1 MNQYIPIM
9 LRSALFH
16 GLTPEDLEQLLQR
29 HPPVCRRYHRKE
41 YLLHAGETIER
52 FGLVVEGS
60 VTVLKEYFWG
70 NRNILARIQPSEL
83 FAESYAIAAHQVL
96 GVSVMT
102 DEGAVVLFFHM
113 GEFLAPTAEPDKL
126 SVQILRNLLQ
136 VVTQKNLQLNAKL
149 THLTQRTTRE
159 KLLSYL
165 SEESLRQGRS
175 EFDIPFNR
183 QQLADYLSV
192 NRSAMSQELCQL
204 RDEGRIRFRRNHFA
218 LLRPP
223 ISLSGRP

>member
-1 MNQYIPIM
+1 MNQYIPI
-9 LRSALFH
+9 LQRSALFR
-16 GLTPEDLEQLLQR
+16 GLTPEELERLLQTQ
-29 HPPVCRRYHRKE
+29 PPVCRTYQKKE
-41 YLLHAGETIER
+41 YLLHAGEQIDV

-60 VTVLKEYFWG
+60 VTVMKEDFWG
-70 NRNILARIQPSEL
+70 NRNILAKLQPGEL
-83 FAESYAIAAHQVL
+83 FAETYAIAANQVL

-102 DEGAVVLFFHM
+102 DEGATVLFFHM
-113 GEFLAPTAEPDKL
+113 GEFLAPRLEPDKL
-126 SVQILRNLLQ
+126 SSQILRNLLQ
-136 VVTQKNLQLNAKL
+136 VITQKNLQLNAKL
-149 THLTQRTTRE
+149 THLTQRSTRE

-204 RDEGRIRFRRNHFA
+204 RNEGRIQFRRNHFV
-218 LLRPP
+218 LLRSPVTLRNHP
-223 ISLSGRP
+223 